1 MQFTGGGGIRPF
13 PSFFTKHVSG
23 AGTASARRS
32 DPSAAETKNPNEM
45 KVLKTLFALTALAAF
60 TLPAGCIE
68 EDMSDC
74 PPEVNT
80 ELTFSYTGDENDPT
94 MFGRMIDRVTLFV
107 FDNTDGQHILTKT
120 VEKSE
125 LILFQGTKL
134 YLPAGEYTILS
145 WANAFDATEI
155 IPGTLS
161 TGRVHHPSHG
171 TTPQGTIPTN
181 DHLYYGEYPLT
192 VPAAATLP
200 GNSGS
205 HMVTGDIPHR
215 SAHINIEVY
224 TKGFGSAGDPASWPM
239 IEMTNLMPQYK
250 IQMGDAAPY
259 VTSYFPAM
267 GWDADKKGAAARF
280 QTLRFAADNTADI
293 VVRDPADRTV
303 KASLDLRQHII
314 DHTIAVDGRH
324 EVTISVLFEF
334 TDLGV
339 SITVPDWTGGNVDP
353 DI

>member
-1 MQFTGGGGIRPF
+1 MPR
-13 PSFFTKHVSG
+13 
-23 AGTASARRS
+23 
-32 DPSAAETKNPNEM
+32 DKNPNEM
-45 KVLKTLFALTALAAF
+45 KLLKTLLALVIPALM
-60 TLPAGCIE
+60 TLSGGCIE

-80 ELTFSYTGDENDPT
+80 ELTFSYTGDDNDPA

-107 FDNTDGQHILTKT
+107 FDKADGQHILTKN

-134 YLPAGEYTILS
+134 YLPAGNYTILT

-155 IPGTLS
+155 IPGTLT
-161 TGRVHHPSHG
+161 TGRVHHPAYG
-171 TTPQGTIPTN
+171 ATPRGTIPTN
-181 DHLYYGEYPLT
+181 DHLYYGELSLT

-200 GNSGS
+200 GNTGV
-205 HMVTGDIPHR
+205 HLVTGDIPHR

-224 TKGFGSAGDPASWPM
+224 TKGFGYSTDAASYPVV
-239 IEMTNLMPQYK
+239 EMTDLMPQYD
-250 IQMGDAAPY
+250 IRMADAAPY
-259 VTSYFPAM
+259 ATSYFPSVA
-267 GWDADKKGAAARF
+267 WDADKKAMAARF
-280 QTLRFAADNTADI
+280 QTLRFPAANSIDI
-293 VVRDPADRTV
+293 VIRDPRTNEV
-303 KASLDLRQHII
+303 KASLDLAQHIA
-314 DHTIAVDGRH
+314 DKAIAVDGVN

-339 SITVPDWTGGNVDP
+339 SISVPDWTGGNVDP